1 MKKTFILFCLVS
13 FTACVFDSFK
23 PVFDVFNNSKNNLRI
38 CFTNNKA
45 IDTVDLYSKYTIL
58 PFGEGASTIM
68 YSTLFDKKKY
78 HNTDIKLFMHI
89 LNNDSI
95 IKYKKLNEDF
105 QFIVRKSLI
114 EIREVDLLNI
124 NEKDTLFIK

>member
-13 FTACVFDSFK
+13 FTACVVDSFK

-95 IKYKKLNEDF
+95 IKYKNLNEDF